1 MSSKIAAAA
10 AAVILLAASCGEE
23 SPSITAPTAPS
34 PISTTT
40 QAAPPQLAG
49 AADGTAMPADPGE
62 IAFNEPQYRASSYTY
77 TPGVPGNPR
86 HVQVRATGD
95 SYVATIDN
103 ETLYE
108 HEISWE
114 APNWGATEAD
124 EFRVQVR
131 SGDNVL
137 AHAVMA
143 GNPALISPETVDLEA
158 AEGRFYMALCNNIG
172 CSPEWDAGWIV
183 IGDATNKP
191 GPPGEMS
198 IAEKGITGG
207 PVTIDGRQFETERYG
222 ISATLDQTDFV
233 TDIEV
238 EYWAT
243 GARREIAI
251 KDRYEI
257 APRATG
263 FNVTFDVPEGKWT
276 VVARSRNSR
285 GWGIRGVK
293 RANVEVEYGIS
304 TPGRPT
310 NLAWNNS
317 RISWDPPLDNGGLPL
332 QKYEYFPATMCP
344 SIAGTPYP
352 LDIRDRYTL
361 KNHQVRVHWSP
372 TIDGISMRAWNN
384 AGPSPCINHEF

>member
-1 MSSKIAAAA
+1 MSSKIAAA

-198 IAEKGITGG
+198 IAEKAS
-207 PVTIDGRQFETERYG
+207 P
-222 ISATLDQTDFV
+222 A
-233 TDIEV
+233 
-238 EYWAT
+238 
-243 GARREIAI
+243 
-251 KDRYEI
+251 DR
-257 APRATG
+257 
-263 FNVTFDVPEGKWT
+263 
-276 VVARSRNSR
+276 S
-285 GWGIRGVK
+285 
-293 RANVEVEYGIS
+293 
-304 TPGRPT
+304 
-310 NLAWNNS
+310 L
-317 RISWDPPLDNGGLPL
+317 
-332 QKYEYFPATMCP
+332 
-344 SIAGTPYP
+344 
-352 LDIRDRYTL
+352 
-361 KNHQVRVHWSP
+361 
-372 TIDGISMRAWNN
+372 
-384 AGPSPCINHEF
+384 